1 MKKEMID
8 NIVNYADQIIT
19 LEDFVAA
26 VRQNIGMYI
35 GRKGNFGFINMVRE
49 VTQNSFDEVN
59 KDESPATEVYVKYNE
74 KNKEV
79 LVADN
84 GRGIPFGNIIRIFS
98 EPHTGANF
106 VKKKGEY
113 SSGMH
118 GVGSKVT
125 NALSKYF
132 IVDSYILGEHRRVE
146 FNDGHPITDEYTD
159 RTDIPK
165 DAQGTT
171 IRFSPAEDV
180 LGVITVT
187 AEDILALLELLLPIT
202 KIGTKV
208 IFDGEKLDDTIIH
221 KELVNEDGMI
231 SNLIIKTNSPLIA
244 PIHIFKDTGEMK
256 IDCYF
261 TYDSDSLEDYN
272 ITSFANFC
280 PTTGGMHVKGVID
293 GLCKYF
299 KTYMN
304 KVYLASSKKKNKLIV
319 TNQDV
324 LMGLKCIVHT
334 CHLQPIFT
342 GQAKEELGNEDIYP
356 FVRDTITETLEQWSI
371 VNSKDLQKLCK
382 FFKDIA
388 EVRVNAEKGRA
399 KISLKAADV
408 LTGMPQKYIPANGKK
423 SDGLELFIVEGDS
436 AKGSMENSRNKKTQ
450 AVFPVRGKTPNP
462 FTTSSNQLLNNEEI
476 KGIFTIMGAGYG
488 RNFKIEDCLFESVI
502 LAADRD
508 PDGSH
513 ILVNL
518 SSTFGIYTPGL
529 IQAGRLYK
537 SLPPLYS
544 VKINENKR
552 IFFGTRIE
560 YVEYLQGIFSKKNNL
575 VINGKVLDAKG
586 ISHLAYDNIDY
597 VYEIDCLSRNYAL
610 NPRFLESII
619 RYLDLPFDQMTT
631 ILKNIYGKTI
641 EIKNEAPFIVISGL
655 INNMIQTLYI
665 DDRFYQEAKYIKDKY
680 LYDTNVEY
688 SLNGKKI
695 LWLYDV
701 MKTIDT
707 GKVNVTRYKGLG
719 EMDPSDL
726 YETTMNPE
734 NRVLVRYTFDNL
746 KEDIAKLREYDSA
759 KGKKDLSRSITANRI
774 DILG

>member
-8 NIVNYADQIIT
+8 NINNYADQIIT

-35 GRKGNFGFINMVRE
+35 GRKGNFGFINMIRE
-49 VTQNSFDEVN
+49 VLQNSLDEIN
-59 KDESPATEVYVKYNE
+59 KNESPATETYVKYIE
-74 KNKEV
+74 DKLEV
-79 LVADN
+79 EIADN
-84 GRGIPFGNIIRIFS
+84 GRGIPFGNMIRIFT

-125 NALSKYF
+125 NALSSYF
-132 IVDSYILGEHRRVE
+132 IVDSYILGQHRRVE
-146 FNDGHPITDEYTD
+146 FKDGHPITDEYTD
-159 RTDIPK
+159 KKNVPK

-171 IRFSPAEDV
+171 ITFAPAVDILGNITVTVEDV
-180 LGVITVT
+180 LGLI
-187 AEDILALLELLLPIT
+187 ELLLPIT
-202 KIGTKV
+202 KIGTKIMFEGIKSDGNV
-208 IFDGEKLDDTIIH
+208 IYKDLI
-221 KELVNEDGMI
+221 NEDGMI
-231 SNLIIKTNSPLIA
+231 SNLIMKTSKPLIA
-244 PIHIFKDTGEMK
+244 PIYIFKDTGEMK
-256 IDCYF
+256 IECYF

-280 PTTGGMHVKGVID
+280 PTTGGMHVKGLID

-299 KTYMN
+299 KNYMN
-304 KVYLASSKKKNKLIV
+304 KVYLSSNKKNKLTI
-319 TNQDV
+319 TNQDILV
-324 LMGLKCIVHT
+324 GLKCIIHT

-356 FVRDTITETLEQWSI
+356 FVRDIIVETLEDWSI
-371 VNSKDLQKLCK
+371 KNSRDLQKLCK

-388 EVRVNAEKGRA
+388 EVRVNAEKGKA

-408 LTGMPQKYIPANGKK
+408 LTGMPKKYIPANGKK
-423 SDGLELFIVEGDS
+423 SDGLELFIPEGDS
-436 AKGSMENSRNKKTQ
+436 ASGSMRDSRNKKTQ
-450 AVFPVRGKTPNP
+450 AIYPVRGKTPNP
-462 FTTSSNQLLNNEEI
+462 FTTPYNELLNNEEI
-476 KGIFTIMGAGYG
+476 KGILTVMGAGYG
-488 RNFKIEDCLFESVI
+488 RNFKIEDCLFKSVI

-518 SSTFGIYTPGL
+518 SSTFALLTPGL
-529 IQAGRLYK
+529 IEDGRLYK
-537 SLPPLYS
+537 ALPPLYS
-544 VKINENKR
+544 VKVNENKK

-560 YVEYLQGIFSKKNNL
+560 YVEYLQKIFSKKNNL
-575 VINGKVLDAKG
+575 IINGRKLDAKD
-586 ISHLAYDNIDY
+586 ISHLAYENIDY

-619 RYLDLPFDQMTT
+619 RYLDLPFDKMKNV
-631 ILKNIYGKTI
+631 LKNIYGKTI
-641 EIKNEAPFIVISGL
+641 EIKSEPPFIVISGL
-655 INNMIQTLYI
+655 INNTIQTLYI
-665 DDRFYQEAKYIKDKY
+665 DDRFYQEARYIKDKY
-680 LYDTNVEY
+680 LYDTEVEY
-688 SLNGKKI
+688 SLNGNKI
-695 LWLYDV
+695 IWLYDV
-701 MKTIDT
+701 MKTIDS
-707 GKVNVTRYKGLG
+707 GKVNVSRYKGLG
-719 EMDPSDL
+719 EMDPVEL

-734 NRVLVRYTFDNL
+734 NRVLVRYTFDSI

-759 KGKKDLSRSITANRI
+759 KGKKELSKGITANRI